1 MNAGCAVREAGTAV
15 PAGISGRSKAYLS
28 IQTENSK
35 RRRFMKGNAD
45 VIKALNGALSEELT
59 AVNQYFVH
67 SEMYENW
74 GYEKLASLNKK
85 QSIDEMKHAE
95 KLIERI
101 LFLEGKPQMEYK
113 KLNIGSAVP
122 DMIRNDAKLEESA
135 VVMYNEYIVLAAK
148 KNDQGTVELFKE
160 LLQDEEG
167 HLDNLEEQLDQLKD
181 MGLQVYLSV
190 QM

>member
-1 MNAGCAVREAGTAV
+1 
-15 PAGISGRSKAYLS
+15 
-28 IQTENSK
+28 
-35 RRRFMKGNAD
+35 MKGNVD
-45 VIKALNGALSEELT
+45 VIKALNGALCEELT

-67 SEMYENW
+67 AEMYENW

-101 LFLEGKPQMEYK
+101 LFLEGKPEMTTK
-113 KLNIGSAVP
+113 KLNIGSTVP
-122 DMIRNDAKLEESA
+122 DMLKNDMKLEASA
-135 VVMYNEYIVLAAK
+135 VVMYNEYITVATK
-148 KNDQGTVELFKE
+148 KNDQGTVELFKK

-167 HLDNLEEQLDQLKD
+167 HLDAYEEQFDQLKD

>member
-1 MNAGCAVREAGTAV
+1 
-15 PAGISGRSKAYLS
+15 
-28 IQTENSK
+28 
-35 RRRFMKGNAD
+35 MKGNAD

-67 SEMYENW
+67 AEMYENW

-95 KLIERI
+95 DLIERI
-101 LFLEGKPQMEYK
+101 LFLEGKPLMDYQ
-113 KLNIGSAVP
+113 KLNIGSTVP
-122 DMIRNDAKLEESA
+122 DMLKNDMKLEASA
-135 VVMYNEYIVLAAK
+135 VVMYNEYIVLATK
-148 KNDQGTVELFKE
+148 KNDQGTVELFKK

-167 HLDNLEEQLDQLKD
+167 HLDSLEEQLDQIKD